1 MIITTNDFDEIV
13 LNNPFLNDEN
23 IGYGIEKLFCKY
35 YINYNPEALK
45 FNGQSNST
53 CKYIIFENYFSK
65 KKIKVIRE
73 DNRIVVKEF
82 SKDNDIETVADEK
95 KLFKIHRKLIDLKK
109 IVNKQIQD
117 YNKSISKIT
126 KLKFDIETV
135 EKFADLLNPKL
146 SKIEI
151 ESLIEELRNAE
162 ENPLNYIG
170 NLSNIT
176 NENSAILSQK
186 ILFNIIIDELEK
198 INSLIIIDW
207 KSPFEEVYELFESQ
221 FTKLKI
227 SFEKEIS
234 KPKKYETTDFLKT
247 LNELV
252 TKTEYSMIVLGNV
265 SDTYLITF
273 TKKENFNEIKKKAE
287 ILKFELNEWN

>member
-1 MIITTNDFDEIV
+1 MIINTKDFDEIV
-13 LNNPFLNDEN
+13 LNNPFLNDEKV
-23 IGYGIEKLFCKY
+23 GYGIEKLFWKY
-35 YINYNPEALK
+35 YISYNPEALR

-53 CKYIIFENYFSK
+53 CKYIILENYFSK
-65 KKIKVIRE
+65 KTIKVIRE
-73 DNRIVVKEF
+73 DDRIVVKEF
-82 SKDNDIETVADEK
+82 SKESDIETVEDEK
-95 KLFKIHRKLIDLKK
+95 RLLKIHQKLIDLKK
-109 IVNKQIQD
+109 IVKKQIQD
-117 YNKSISKIT
+117 YNKSLSNIT

-135 EKFADLLNPKL
+135 EKFADLIYPKL

-151 ESLIEELRNAE
+151 ESLIAELRNAE
-162 ENPLNYIG
+162 ENPINYIG
-170 NLSNIT
+170 DLSNIAR
-176 NENSAILSQK
+176 ENSTILSQK
-186 ILFNIIIDELEK
+186 ILYNIIIDELEK
-198 INSLIIIDW
+198 INSLIIVDW

-252 TKTEYSMIVLGNV
+252 KKTEYKMIVLGDV

-273 TKKENFNEIKKKAE
+273 TKKEDFSEIKKKAE
-287 ILKFELNEWN
+287 KLKFELNEWD